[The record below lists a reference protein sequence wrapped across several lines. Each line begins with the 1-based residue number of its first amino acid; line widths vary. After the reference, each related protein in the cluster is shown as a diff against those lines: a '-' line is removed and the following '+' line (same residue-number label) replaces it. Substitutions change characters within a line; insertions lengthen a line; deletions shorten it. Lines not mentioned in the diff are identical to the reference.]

1 MIAGFQFFKQPFP
14 YFQKKWQMVM
24 ICAVSVSIVLTS
36 EFIGIGSVDF
46 SIFVLTVVGYTIV
59 TAISSSIVVYI
70 FPILFK
76 RFFDEKQWT
85 KGKYFLFTFT
95 IILTVAVGNTLYA
108 YNFIRIIFYP
118 EIDEISFS
126 TVLNHFLIIT
136 PVIGSIPTIL
146 GYFWFKNQ
154 GLYVD
159 LHEKEDQNRK
169 LMGRI
174 RKENMPDEKI
184 ITLSGNTKDTLTL
197 FPRELLY
204 MESVGN
210 YVRIHY
216 QLNGQTSQKM
226 LRATLQQMEELLSD
240 YPFLVRCHRAFIVN
254 TQQIEKIKGSHLWLK
269 PEGMNIPVSK
279 TYKKEIASKENG

>member
-1 MIAGFQFFKQPFP
+1 MITGYQFFKRPFP
-14 YFQKKWQMVM
+14 YFHRKWQLVAL
-24 ICAVSVSIVLTS
+24 IALSVSVVMTIIQTLFIEQLTAL
-36 EFIGIGSVDF
+36 
-46 SIFVLTVVGYTIV
+46 IFLLNVGGYTIV
-59 TAISSSIVVYI
+59 AAISSSVVVYV
-70 FPILFK
+70 FPRLFK

-85 KGKYFLFTFT
+85 TGKYFTFSFFN
-95 IILTVAVGNTLYA
+95 ILMISVANTLYG
-108 YNFIRIIFYP
+108 YCMMMIFHDT
-118 EIDEISFS
+118 EIDGITFFLYFFRI
-126 TVLNHFLIIT
+126 TFLI
-136 PVIGSIPTIL
+136 GFIPTAL
-146 GYFWFKNQ
+146 GYFWLKNQ
-154 GLYVD
+154 GLYSD
-159 LHEKEDQNRK
+159 LNEKEDQNRK

-174 RKENMPDEKI
+174 RKESMPDEKI
-184 ITLSGNTKDTLTL
+184 ITLSGNTKDSLSL

-279 TYKKEIASKENG
+279 TYKKEIASKERQ